1 MSPKYNLEVAK
12 SKIEAFCAYQERSHF
27 EVKNKLESWFID
39 FRDINRLI
47 SELIETNFLNE
58 ERFASSY
65 VSGKFRIKNWGKIK
79 IRQQLKSKQVSQYS
93 LNKALAEID
102 EDEYHSTLTKL
113 AISKNKLIRAKD
125 QWDRRIKL
133 QRFLQSKGYENE
145 LISEVLSDVLQDE

>member
-1 MSPKYNLEVAK
+1 MAK
-12 SKIEAFCAYQERSHF
+12 SKIEGFCAYQERSHL
-27 EVKNKLESWFID
+27 EVINKLESWHID

-65 VSGKFRIKNWGKIK
+65 VSGKFRIKKWGKIK
-79 IRQQLKSKQVSQYS
+79 IRQQLKSKQVSNYS

-102 EDEYHSTLTKL
+102 EDDYLSTLTKL
-113 AISKNKLIRAKD
+113 AISKNRLIKAKD

-145 LISEVLSDVLQDE
+145 LIGEVLSDFLQHE

>member
-12 SKIEAFCAYQERSHF
+12 SKIEAFCAYQERSHS
-27 EVKNKLESWFID
+27 EVKNKLESWYID

-79 IRQQLKSKQVSQYS
+79 IRQQLKSKQVSNYS

-102 EDEYHSTLTKL
+102 EDEYLTTLTKL
-113 AISKNKLIRAKD
+113 AISKNRLIKAKD

-133 QRFLQSKGYENE
+133 QRFLQSKGYEND
-145 LISEVLSDVLQDE
+145 LIGEVLSNVLQDE

>member
-1 MSPKYNLEVAK
+1 MAK
-12 SKIEAFCAYQERSHF
+12 SKIEGFCAYQERSHL
-27 EVKNKLESWFID
+27 EVKNKLESWHID

-65 VSGKFRIKNWGKIK
+65 VSGKFRIKKWGKIK
-79 IRQQLKSKQVSQYS
+79 IRQQLKSKQVSNYS

-102 EDEYHSTLTKL
+102 EDDYLSTLTKL
-113 AISKNKLIRAKD
+113 AISKNRLIKAKD

-145 LISEVLSDVLQDE
+145 LIGEVLSDFLQHE

>member
-1 MSPKYNLEVAK
+1 LEVAK
-12 SKIEAFCAYQERSHF
+12 SKIEGFCAYQERSHL
-27 EVKNKLESWFID
+27 EVKNKLESWHID

-65 VSGKFRIKNWGKIK
+65 VSGKFRIKKWGKIK
-79 IRQQLKSKQVSQYS
+79 IRQQLKSKQVSNYS

-102 EDEYHSTLTKL
+102 EDDYLSTLTKL
-113 AISKNKLIRAKD
+113 AISKNRLIKAKD

-145 LISEVLSDVLQDE
+145 LIGEVLSDFLQHE

>member
-102 EDEYHSTLTKL
+102 EDEYLSTLTKL
-113 AISKNKLIRAKD
+113 AISKNKLIKAKD

-145 LISEVLSDVLQDE
+145 LIGEVLTDVLQDE